1 MEIKLKKYRIHLIV
15 CTFVLLLIGLYMVRD
30 SSLVWAEYL
39 YNDSNYYFKR
49 QLVYLIFGIGIFY
62 LGMKINLEFLRKK
75 SFYFLLIS
83 ILLLIIVIIP
93 GVGITKNGST
103 SWLGFSF
110 LTFQPSE
117 FFKISVILFMSHYLE
132 RIYYQSQKLSS
143 LIPLAVLTFIG
154 IILIMIQPD
163 FGTCM
168 VLSISIFVLVYLSRL
183 KSKWFIFF
191 IGAGILAITIMILS
205 EPYRFERIT
214 SFIDP
219 FKDPLGSG
227 FQIIQSLYALGP
239 GGLIGKMHS
248 YQKYFY
254 LPEPQ
259 TDFIFAIYIEEFG
272 LLGGIFVIALY
283 FYIFYC
289 AYKLIIYSNNLFKSF
304 LSLGLLTLFITQVII
319 NLGVVTSLF
328 PVTGIT
334 LPLISY
340 GGSSLVVVLFS
351 LGVIINNNYEK
362 NFNC

>member
-259 TDFIFAIYIEEFG
+259 TDFIFSIISEEFG
-272 LLGGIFVIALY
+272 FLGVIIVCSFFFFIFYRILKIALSSNDLFKKYLVFGLAFGIFIQAALNL
-283 FYIFYC
+283 
-289 AYKLIIYSNNLFKSF
+289 AVVVGLI
-304 LSLGLLTLFITQVII
+304 
-319 NLGVVTSLF
+319 
-328 PVTGIT
+328 PVTGVT
-334 LPLISY
+334 LPFFSY
-340 GGSSLVVVLFS
+340 GGSSLLISMICIGLVLNVS
-351 LGVIINNNYEK
+351 REN
-362 NFNC
+362 